1 MSGSGGQHWFDR
13 LAVRTTRRGALKVA
27 ALAGA
32 GLALPLSRA
41 ETAKAADP
49 HACQQGCN
57 WAAHQRYSSNTNRCD
72 VATGLTSGGASG
84 LFGFTPGLSFLI
96 IPAAIRAALAAGDR
110 CYDTALVSEKAAM
123 FDCLQPN
130 CPGFDPK
137 AAGGPCETCTS
148 DVGSCC
154 PDPLVVQ
161 GYSCC
166 TLGCACNGDDVG
178 ACHGS
183 TTPC

>member
-1 MSGSGGQHWFDR
+1 MSDTDGGNWFDR
-13 LAVRTTRRGALKVA
+13 LAVRSTRREAFKAA
-27 ALAGA
+27 ALSGA
-32 GLALPLSRA
+32 ALALPLA
-41 ETAKAADP
+41 LADTARAADP

-57 WAAHQRYSSNTNRCD
+57 WTAHQRYLARLEDCHL
-72 VATGLTSGGASG
+72 G
-84 LFGFTPGLSFLI
+84 
-96 IPAAIRAALAAGDR
+96 AAGLGFSTWLGVGGIFSFNLGLLIEKGAESDCADR
-110 CYDTALVSEKAAM
+110 TLITQKAAQ
-123 FDCLQPN
+123 FDCMKPD

-148 DVGSCC
+148 AVGSCC
-154 PDPLVVQ
+154 PDPMVVG

-166 TLGCACNGDDVG
+166 TLGCACSGDDVG